1 MLLSGYDEFASEIFS
16 RKSFFLIGANIKYG
30 RALGVS
36 SRYIPEK
43 QYEIWLM
50 SIYDDKKF

>member
-36 SRYIPEK
+36 SRHIPEK
-43 QYEIWLM
+43 QSENWLM